1 MLSLRDVW
9 IIVTDV
15 ANTLFGSPFLAQGS
29 QYPIGPKTGLS
40 RPGLDAVKP
49 GHPVFRPPGSNI
61 DHFVCNYTNMKG
73 FAPCGTSDDQSCWLR
88 NAQTGQEFNITTDYE
103 NTTPL
108 GITRVYYLNV
118 TDGSINANGLDFKEA
133 KLFNGTFPGPL
144 IEACWGDTVEIHVRN
159 SLANNGTSIHWHGI
173 RQWETMHMDGVNGLT
188 QCPIAPQSEF
198 VYRWN
203 ATQYG
208 TSWYH
213 SHYSVQYADGL
224 QAPIVSHPMCLQRC
238 HFFSKY
244 LTYTWQTIHGPSS
257 YPYDIAIEPIT
268 ITDWGKLPV
277 MPYLWNPSLIFQLQ
291 RITVHSHGCTD
302 LQIR

>member
-1 MLSLRDVW
+1 MLALRDVW

-29 QYPIGPKTGLS
+29 QHPIGAKIGLS

-49 GHPVFRPPGSNI
+49 GHPIFRPPGSNI
-61 DHFVCNYTNMKG
+61 DKFVCDYSNMTG

-103 NTTPL
+103 NNTPL
-108 GITRVYYLNV
+108 GVTRVYYLDV
-118 TDGSINANGLDFKEA
+118 TNGSINANGLDFREA

-224 QAPIVSHPMCLQRC
+224 QAPIVSRPKCLQRC
-238 HFFSKY
+238 HFFSEY

-268 ITDWGKLPV
+268 ITDWGKLLILPCLWS
-277 MPYLWNPSLIFQLQ
+277 PY
-291 RITVHSHGCTD
+291 
-302 LQIR
+302 